1 MEALQPVG
9 PMKTPLIVT
18 ITGPSSA
25 GKTVLSM
32 EMANHHGFEPL
43 VSTTTRAPRKGE
55 QHGVDYYFVSK
66 EEFLDLLNNEGL
78 IEAVQYDGN
87 HYGVQASEVKRAFAE
102 GKPAV
107 LVAEPHGCEQIR
119 QFCNDRDWDAVRVF
133 VNNPIPV
140 LMDRMLKRF
149 DADARDINRDTPE
162 GQAAFQAKVDS
173 HGGRITRILGQE
185 QEEWVKPAY
194 DGTVAYDLVV
204 DRFDGNQEE
213 VAQQVKALVDQRLAP
228 PAPRRPRP

>member
-1 MEALQPVG
+1 
-9 PMKTPLIVT
+9 MKTPLIVT

-66 EEFLDLLNNEGL
+66 QEFAALRDSHGL
-78 IEAVQYDGN
+78 IEEVEYDGN
-87 HYGVQASEVKRAFAE
+87 FYGVQASEVKRAFAE

-119 QFCNDRDWDAVRVF
+119 QFCADRGWDAVRVF

-149 DADARDINRDTPE
+149 DADARDIERDTPQ
-162 GQAAFQAKVDS
+162 GQAAFQAKVDA
-173 HGGRITRILGQE
+173 HGRRITKILGQE

-194 DGTVAYDLVV
+194 DGTVVYDLVV
-204 DRFDGNQEE
+204 DCFDGNQTE
-213 VAQQVKALVDQRLAP
+213 VAQEVQQLVERRLTP
-228 PAPRRPRP
+228 PAPARRMKP